1 MVIFRPG
8 LHLDNNP
15 SLLRTETEWNI
26 QTPGDDDGV
35 CCGGD
40 GDDEDEEGEK
50 RDEEHGQYDIEKGG
64 LGVGFQPLEVKDSSH
79 T

>member
-40 GDDEDEEGEK
+40 GDDEDEEDEK

-64 LGVGFQPLEVKDSSH
+64 LGAGFQPLEVKDSSH